1 MVLHV
6 YGYLCAKHNTR
17 LALDPSYPD
26 INKSQLLQCDWKEFY
41 GDVREAVSPDA
52 PEPRGKEFDLRMY
65 VDSDHARDK
74 ETQISKTG
82 FMIYMNKALVQ
93 WLSKKQPMIETYV
106 FGDEFVAMKIGI

>member
-1 MVLHV
+1 
-6 YGYLCAKHNTR
+6 
-17 LALDPSYPD
+17 
-26 INKSQLLQCDWKEFY
+26 
-41 GDVREAVSPDA
+41 
-52 PEPRGKEFDLRMY
+52 MY

-93 WLSKKQPMIETYV
+93 WLSKKQPMIETSV